1 MNHKVK
7 VLQFV
12 MSLGSALFV
21 IGCSVLAAA
30 PTATAIPPT
39 FTPIPPTFTPVPPTI
54 TPTATPPPTATVALV
69 TITTSLGDMIIT
81 KAEIV
86 DENPMGEKAAPG
98 YQILNVSFES
108 ADDSPI
114 DGMDFYSASQEVYII
129 GDDGSKTES
138 YMGGLVSGEL
148 IVGFTPPASAQT
160 FTLYWPNNDPIE
172 LDLFQ

>member
-1 MNHKVK
+1 MNRKVK
-7 VLQFV
+7 VLQFMV
-12 MSLGSALFV
+12 SLGSALFV

-54 TPTATPPPTATVALV
+54 TPTVTPRPTATVALV
-69 TITTSLGDMIIT
+69 TITTPLGDLVIT

-86 DENPMGEKAAPG
+86 DENPMGQKAAPG

-108 ADDSPI
+108 ADGSPI
-114 DGMDFYSASQEVYII
+114 DGGDFYDASREVYVT
-129 GDDGSKTES
+129 GDDGSKTKS

-148 IVGFTPPASAQT
+148 IVGFTPPVSAQT
-160 FTLYWPNNDPIE
+160 FTLYWPGNDPIE
-172 LDLFQ
+172 LDLSK